1 MRRYAAALP
10 VFFTQTLL
18 FTPEKSDS
26 STSQVTAAGTKVLVF
41 SAFLNMKE
49 RVTPTAAAAHRAS
62 AAISQSRIL
71 LDISRHL
78 FPLTFR
84 SLLPLSHLFVVGAL
98 PKVTVWFL
106 FSVTFTV

>member
-10 VFFTQTLL
+10 VFFTQTSL

-26 STSQVTAAGTKVLVF
+26 STSQVTSAGTKVLVF

-78 FPLTFR
+78 FPLTSR
-84 SLLPLSHLFVVGAL
+84 SLLPLSHLSLAGAL
-98 PKVTVWFL
+98 PKVTAL
-106 FSVTFTV
+106 LPPSVTVTV